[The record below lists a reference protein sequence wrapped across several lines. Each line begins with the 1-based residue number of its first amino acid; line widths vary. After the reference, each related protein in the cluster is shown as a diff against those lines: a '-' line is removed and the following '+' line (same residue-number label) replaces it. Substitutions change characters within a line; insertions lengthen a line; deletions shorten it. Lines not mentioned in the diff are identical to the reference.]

1 MYFVFFERE
10 SLEFAVNIL
19 ILEQTGGIEP
29 LINYA
34 GNVIPTP
41 GRPICI
47 ICLVPHEGFE
57 PSKTYGLN
65 VVAVPICICQ
75 RGILFGELSRDR
87 TVSISGLEADAPPL
101 MRRVLKLVPR

>member
-1 MYFVFFERE
+1 MYFVFFKRE
-10 SLEFAVNIL
+10 SFEFAVNIL

-29 LINYA
+29 LINYV

-57 PSKTYGLN
+57 PSKTL
-65 VVAVPICICQ
+65 VLSQVAVPICICQ
-75 RGILFGELSRDR
+75 RGIVLNS
-87 TVSISGLEADAPPL
+87 VPPG
-101 MRRVLKLVPR
+101 KTQSDY